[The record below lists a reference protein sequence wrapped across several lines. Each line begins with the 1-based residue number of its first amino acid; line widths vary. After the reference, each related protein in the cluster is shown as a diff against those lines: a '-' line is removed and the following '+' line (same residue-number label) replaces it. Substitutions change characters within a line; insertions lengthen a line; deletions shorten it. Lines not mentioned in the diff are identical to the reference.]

1 MYDMKYIKDNLKK
14 KKVKGGIPAIENI
27 KIIVE
32 FFKKLES
39 FNFLSLFVVFILLSI
54 VIIKLKNKIMFKL

>member
-14 KKVKGGIPAIENI
+14 KKIKGGIPAIENI